1 MIDRLQ
7 HFLRA
12 GLFCSVVALGSGTV
26 QGAVP
31 QLLNHQGRVAVNGVN
46 FDGNGQFKFALVN
59 ATGSNTYWSNNGSS
73 SAGSEPT
80 SHVTLPVAKG
90 LYSVLLGDTTLTNMT
105 ALLPSALDYDVVR
118 LRIWFNDGTK
128 GFQLITPDQRLAAA
142 PYALL
147 ASKATS
153 ATGFDGQLAGEVT
166 GFQSNTTI
174 STAAVTGKALT
185 GYSSA
190 TGEILAT
197 DTILGAINKLNG
209 NTALKANLA
218 GAAFTGPVTGIT
230 KLMVGLGNVTDT
242 SDADK
247 PVSTLQQTALNAK
260 ANLTGATFTG
270 TVNGITASMVGLGN
284 VNNTLDSAK
293 PVSAAQQTALD
304 LKANLASPTFTGTVG
319 GITATMVGLG
329 NVNNTLDSAK
339 PVSTAQQTALD
350 LKANLASPTFTG
362 SVQLPSGTLT
372 AAPLKFVGGTKLTT
386 LVFGA
391 VEFDGTNLYLTN
403 NSGSLTRKTI
413 AFTDSTIANGA
424 VGTSQL
430 ASGLTLAGT
439 TTGTFSGNVTGNVSG
454 NVSGSAASFTGSLG
468 GDVTGT
474 QGFTSIAAA
483 TVTGK
488 ALTSL
493 NSTAGTISATDTI
506 LSAIGKLNG
515 NDGLKANL
523 ASPTFTGTV
532 TLPAGSSTAAPLR
545 LSAGTNLTAATLGSV
560 EFDGNNLYLTTN
572 AASPTRKTVALSDTG
587 TSSQIALSSVVAAPI
602 YPVVAWGSNSQGQ
615 TRPPVLANVA
625 AVAAGDSHSI
635 ALLDDGQV
643 VEWGLSVGTK
653 PTLTGVT
660 DIAAGGSHNLVRQ
673 SNGRVLA
680 WGNNAYGQATAP
692 TDIVTAVKVAAGARH
707 SLALLTNG
715 TVRGWGESY
724 LGKNAA
730 PASLTGMTVIAIAAG
745 ENHSLA
751 LKSTGAVVAWGDNAA
766 LQTTVPSEAL
776 SGVTAIA
783 AGWNHSLALKST
795 GAVIAWGDNRG
806 GQTTVPAAAS
816 SGVVQIAAGDTYSMA
831 LKADG
836 TIVTWGFTAAVTVVP
851 DGTTQVTQIAA
862 GGYHALALRAD
873 TVPVEL
879 ARLDSAGRLG
889 IGRTAATNALEVEGN
904 ASKSTAGDWLAN
916 SDRRIKTD
924 IESITGALEKLDQ
937 VRLVDFR
944 YTDDYLAAHPG
955 IEDRRYPNVIAQEF
969 QQVFPDDVKSS
980 GETLPDGS
988 PILQVDTYPLTI
1000 YSAAAVQELHRENQ
1014 ALKQQLADQDARL
1027 RKLEAI
1033 LENR

>member
-1 MIDRLQ
+1 M
-7 HFLRA
+7 
-12 GLFCSVVALGSGTV
+12 
-26 QGAVP
+26 
-31 QLLNHQGRVAVNGVN
+31 AVNGVN
-46 FDGNGQFKFALVN
+46 FEGNGQFKFALVS
-59 ATGSNTYWSNNGSS
+59 ADGLTTYWSNNGSS
-73 SAGSEPT
+73 TAGSQPT

-90 LYSVLLGDTTLTNMT
+90 LYSVLLGDTALTNMT

-166 GFQSNTTI
+166 GLQGTTVI
-174 STAAVTGKALT
+174 STAAVTGKVLT
-185 GYSSA
+185 GY
-190 TGEILAT
+190 G
-197 DTILGAINKLNG
+197 
-209 NTALKANLA
+209 
-218 GAAFTGPVTGIT
+218 
-230 KLMVGLGNVTDT
+230 
-242 SDADK
+242 
-247 PVSTLQQTALNAK
+247 
-260 ANLTGATFTG
+260 
-270 TVNGITASMVGLGN
+270 
-284 VNNTLDSAK
+284 
-293 PVSAAQQTALD
+293 
-304 LKANLASPTFTGTVG
+304 
-319 GITATMVGLG
+319 
-329 NVNNTLDSAK
+329 
-339 PVSTAQQTALD
+339 
-350 LKANLASPTFTG
+350 
-362 SVQLPSGTLT
+362 LPSGT
-372 AAPLKFVGGTKLTT
+372 PSGTL
-386 LVFGA
+386 
-391 VEFDGTNLYLTN
+391 
-403 NSGSLTRKTI
+403 
-413 AFTDSTIANGA
+413 
-424 VGTSQL
+424 
-430 ASGLTLAGT
+430 
-439 TTGTFSGNVTGNVSG
+439 
-454 NVSGSAASFTGSLG
+454 SAA
-468 GDVTGT
+468 
-474 QGFTSIAAA
+474 
-483 TVTGK
+483 
-488 ALTSL
+488 
-493 NSTAGTISATDTI
+493 DTI
-506 LSAIGKLNG
+506 LSAISKLNG
-515 NDGLKANL
+515 NDALKANL

-660 DIAAGGSHNLVRQ
+660 DVAAGGSHNLVRQ

-680 WGNNAYGQATAP
+680 WGNNTYGQATAP